1 MRFFV
6 IILIVGFS
14 IKGYAQPNYNTDLLD
29 TLGQIA
35 NSNTPAKYFAKLYYQ
50 TIVITNNHISQQP
63 ENIRKFVFGF
73 EARFASYFFN
83 SYRNYLTNQPQDIIW
98 QRYYSDTSFSE
109 LQYQFMG
116 MNAHINGDM
125 GKSLSDIYCL
135 DTLKVYTPY
144 LIKFQRSLN
153 GLFDSIYVQTKKY
166 KKIKRLH
173 FLTLGTDKIIGKRL
187 ILRWRKK
194 QVYLAQLYH
203 CNKIKYEHISKRLKK
218 KMKHNEHFALHWI
231 K

>member
-1 MRFFV
+1 MRLFV
-6 IILIVGFS
+6 IFLVVLVS
-14 IKGYAQPNYNTDLLD
+14 VKAYAQPNYNADLLD
-29 TLGQIA
+29 TLGQIG
-35 NSNTPAKYFAKLYYQ
+35 NSNTPAKHFAKLYYQ
-50 TIVITNNHISQQP
+50 TIVITNNHISRQP

-83 SYRNYLTNQPQDIIW
+83 SYHNFLSNQPQIIIW
-98 QRYYSDTSFSE
+98 QRYYSDTAFSE

-135 DTLKVYTPY
+135 DTLKRYTPY
-144 LIKFQRSLN
+144 LLKFQRSLN
-153 GLFDSIYVQTKKY
+153 GLFDSIYLQTKKY

-173 FLTLGTDKIIGKRL
+173 LLTLGTDKILGKRL

-194 QVYLAQLYH
+194 QVHLAQLYH
-203 CNKIKYEHISKRLKK
+203 SNKKKYERISRRLRK
-218 KMKHNEHFALHWI
+218 KMNHNEHFALHWI